1 MDTSASIHAEP
12 QRFCLLFSKQKSRN
26 FTTEKDLTM
35 SIFRTSLPGVTLDTA
50 DSLQASALKRG
61 QKSVGFIPNMY
72 ANMANSPGLLETYM
86 DGYDRFRK
94 HSGFSPSEQEV
105 ILLTISRYNGCTYCM
120 AAHSMIAAQMSGV
133 SEPDLQALR
142 DGKSLSTVNLRILN
156 EFVKHLLETGGR
168 PQQEQ
173 VERFIQAGYQEKH
186 ILEILLAMA
195 VKLLSNYSNHLFET
209 PLDNAFSNYVWS
221 ES

>member
-1 MDTSASIHAEP
+1 M
-12 QRFCLLFSKQKSRN
+12 
-26 FTTEKDLTM
+26 
-35 SIFRTSLPGVTLDTA
+35 
-50 DSLQASALKRG
+50 
-61 QKSVGFIPNMY
+61 
-72 ANMANSPGLLETYM
+72 
-86 DGYDRFRK
+86 
-94 HSGFSPSEQEV
+94 
-105 ILLTISRYNGCTYCM
+105 ILLTISRHNGCTYCM
-120 AAHSMIAAQMSGV
+120 AAHSMIAAQMSSV
-133 SEPDLQALR
+133 SEPVLQALR

-173 VERFIQAGYQEKH
+173 VERFVQAGYQEKY

-195 VKLLSNYSNHLFET
+195 VKLLSNYRNHLFET